1 MSDDDSAALGIINS
15 LCSIARNSLRS
26 LDNHEVV
33 QSGEPGAHGA
43 AQSSRAKLETR
54 STIVD
59 RASDFVN
66 ARRDDMLT
74 A

>member
-54 STIVD
+54 SAIVNKGLG
-59 RASDFVN
+59 FVN
-66 ARRDDMLT
+66 TRNGEMLT